1 MIFVNIWNHADCAEL
16 WVVQRKLKSNMG
28 FTRFLIELR
37 KLSRQLLTSL
47 KGKDQKAGMIHGTDA
62 VLSVIFMIFIFCLLF
77 LLRFS
82 IFNSLYM
89 LEAADFILS
98 AEVVGILWWVNK
110 WTLCKAIQHCRVFG
124 INIFRILHFCFYNH
138 CIAWWFGLWV
148 CVTLIA
154 LMNLILILLII
165 KMFNLLHTLEMLNP
179 LKSFEV
185 IHWKFWNLR
194 PNCHFSWVFNY

>member
-16 WVVQRKLKSNMG
+16 WVAQRKLKLNMG

-89 LEAADFILS
+89 LEAADLS
-98 AEVVGILWWVNK
+98 YQLKLWGYCDG
-110 WTLCKAIQHCRVFG
+110 WTSEHCVKRF
-124 INIFRILHFCFYNH
+124 NIVEFSVLIYSEFCF
-138 CIAWWFGLWV
+138 F
-148 CVTLIA
+148 
-154 LMNLILILLII
+154 
-165 KMFNLLHTLEMLNP
+165 F
-179 LKSFEV
+179 F
-185 IHWKFWNLR
+185 
-194 PNCHFSWVFNY
+194 

>member
-1 MIFVNIWNHADCAEL
+1 MA
-16 WVVQRKLKSNMG
+16 QRKLKLNMG

-98 AEVVGILWWVNK
+98 AEVVGI
-110 WTLCKAIQHCRVFG
+110 
-124 INIFRILHFCFYNH
+124 
-138 CIAWWFGLWV
+138 
-148 CVTLIA
+148 
-154 LMNLILILLII
+154 M
-165 KMFNLLHTLEMLNP
+165 
-179 LKSFEV
+179 
-185 IHWKFWNLR
+185 
-194 PNCHFSWVFNY
+194 